1 MTREEIAQNVRTLFD
16 KYVSVLGEMSE
27 ILDEVSDEEIIIFGS
42 TIKAIEAESCEDCI
56 SRSYVIN
63 ELIKH
68 QHSTEFCTEH
78 HIDNS
83 IDLGMATI
91 VVNNAPSVTLV
102 RKKENQ
108 WIKYDD
114 DDSKTWPPDGT
125 WVIWLH
131 KRGGMQIIRWKND
144 AQNHFY
150 PNDPG
155 WEIEDVVAW
164 MPLPDPYKEVK
175 E

>member
-1 MTREEIAQNVRTLFD
+1 MTREDIAQNVRTLFD

-27 ILDEVSDEEIIIFGS
+27 ILDEVSDEEIIVFGS

-78 HIDNS
+78 HIDHS

-91 VVNNAPSVTLV
+91 VVNNAPSVTPKRKWIPVNEKLPETNDDVLV
-102 RKKENQ
+102 
-108 WIKYDD
+108 YDGVD
-114 DDSKTWPPDGT
+114 MFVAWYSLKGMYLDGVRQGWNSSDNDFDIDT
-125 WVIWLH
+125 P
-131 KRGGMQIIRWKND
+131 II
-144 AQNHFY
+144 
-150 PNDPG
+150 
-155 WEIEDVVAW
+155 AW
-164 MPLPDPYKEVK
+164 MPLPKPYKEV
-175 E
+175 EE